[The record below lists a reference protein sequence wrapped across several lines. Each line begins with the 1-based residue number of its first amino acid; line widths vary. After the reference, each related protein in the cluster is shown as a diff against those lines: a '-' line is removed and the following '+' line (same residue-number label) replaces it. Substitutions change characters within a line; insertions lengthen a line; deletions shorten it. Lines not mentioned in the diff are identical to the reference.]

1 MKKAL
6 GVLLMMASAAA
17 MQVGCSATYPLI
29 KREIA
34 PAERGKVRRQLHV
47 ELLDGTT
54 YVLDP
59 AQIGVDELKG
69 TTAEGETVSI
79 PVANIRYAWHAEV
92 NAAAGVVGCGFV
104 AASGL
109 FLLLG
114 FLLAYQGSGVS
125 PAISG
130 P

>member
-1 MKKAL
+1 MRKAL

-17 MQVGCSATYPLI
+17 MQAGCSATYPLV

-34 PAERGKVRRQLHV
+34 PAERGKVRRQLRV

-59 AQIGVDELKG
+59 ALIGDDEVKG
-69 TTAEGETVSI
+69 TTAEGKSVSI
-79 PVANIRYAWHAEV
+79 PVSDIRYAWHTEV
-92 NAAAGVVGCGFV
+92 NAAAGVVACGFV

-125 PAISG
+125 PASAG